1 MHTPWFTT
9 YLLETMIDSEIDKMP
24 KKNQKPTKTPDGL
37 FMLLRNEVASGY
49 YDCLETIRR
58 LRQLENDGI
67 FINSLIYGLL
77 RVQNR
82 MRNRMQKQESRG

>member
-1 MHTPWFTT
+1 MEKSYYFPCLDFPPP
-9 YLLETMIDSEIDKMP
+9 EAE
-24 KKNQKPTKTPDGL
+24 KNQKPIKTPDDL
-37 FMLLRNEVASGY
+37 FMFLRNEVASGY